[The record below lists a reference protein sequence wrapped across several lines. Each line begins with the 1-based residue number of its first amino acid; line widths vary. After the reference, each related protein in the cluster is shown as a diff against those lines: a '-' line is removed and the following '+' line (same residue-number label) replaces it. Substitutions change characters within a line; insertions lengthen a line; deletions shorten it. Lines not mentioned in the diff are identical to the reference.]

1 MNAPPTFDDSKKQQ
15 QQQQELSS
23 TPGQAGLGLGLRPHP
38 LLVPQSSTLQFN
50 TFAHAHSVNTNPPLS
65 APPAPMHNMFFF
77 NQNQNQSLFQQQP
90 QFDFQQ
96 SETQMH
102 QSQQPKSSIASLTS
116 SASTASST
124 LDNAEL
130 NAMFT
135 FPNGNNDLDPSR
147 RNSIDSELSLAMGF
161 DELGFLSPVV
171 ARKASLAFSASNS
184 VGSPLVQFS
193 DLEGNLI
200 NNANLHPLL
209 MQSPLSHSLP
219 VNANSHM
226 NMNYNANN
234 PLPFNPHRRMSYQ
247 MAPMSARPLEKWD
260 IDFLCRQQ
268 QSGPLMSPHPSH
280 PQVSFLQQQL
290 YHQQQFQQ
298 QPTPQSPISHQGPL
312 NTLTNSPESTANP
325 SNIVSIPT
333 PTIKSSPPPK
343 LNIDLTQQPRSTNFM
358 NFFVKAI
365 KPKQSTVGS
374 QDSPSSPGGGLLS
387 AFGRGS
393 KSVAAAAAA
402 AEKSNG
408 LADDTTPTSA
418 TNTVVQNANNNLI
431 GGLSGSSIS
440 PEPDSPSEHNEFMK
454 QDPDWTPTTNGFTPT
469 TPTASSVTTPTTKRM
484 AKYKSASAPNLG
496 TFAGSGSDTRPRDFI
511 CGVCH
516 NRFLRRQDLS
526 RHE

>member
-1 MNAPPTFDDSKKQQ
+1 MNAPPPFDDTKQHQQ
-15 QQQQELSS
+15 QQIQGSS
-23 TPGQAGLGLGLRPHP
+23 QAGLGLGLRPHP
-38 LLVPQSSTLQFN
+38 LLVPQSNTSQFN
-50 TFAHAHSVNTNPPLS
+50 AFAHSINANNAPMS

-77 NQNQNQSLFQQQP
+77 NQNQHQSQFQQQS
-90 QFDFQQ
+90 QFDSQA
-96 SETQMH
+96 QMY
-102 QSQQPKSSIASLTS
+102 QNQQPKSSIASLTS

-124 LDNAEL
+124 LDNADL

-135 FPNGNNDLDPSR
+135 SPNNELDPSR
-147 RNSIDSELSLAMGF
+147 RNSIDSDLSLAMGF

-184 VGSPLVQFS
+184 VGSPLIQFS
-193 DLEGNLI
+193 DFDGNNLI
-200 NNANLHPLL
+200 NNTNLHPLL

-226 NMNYNANN
+226 NMNYLHNANN
-234 PLPFNPHRRMSYQ
+234 TLPFNPHRRMSYQ

-298 QPTPQSPISHQGPL
+298 QPTPQSPISHQQSPL
-312 NTLTNSPESTANP
+312 NTLTNSPDAAANP
-325 SNIVSIPT
+325 NNIASIPT

-365 KPKQSTVGS
+365 KPKQSGN

-387 AFGRGS
+387 AFGRSS
-393 KSVAAAAAA
+393 KSGAAAASA
-402 AEKSNG
+402 AEKSTCESNN
-408 LADDTTPTSA
+408 LADGTTPTSA
-418 TNTVVQNANNNLI
+418 AITVVQKANGNLI
-431 GGLSGSSIS
+431 GGLPGSSIS
-440 PEPDSPSEHNEFMK
+440 PDPDSPSEHNEFMK
-454 QDPDWTPTTNGFTPT
+454 QDSDWTPTTNGFTPT
-469 TPTASSVTTPTTKRM
+469 TPTKSSEATPTMAKRM

-496 TFAGSGSDTRPRDFI
+496 TSAGSGSDTRPRDFI
-511 CGVCH
+511 CG
-516 NRFLRRQDLS
+516 
-526 RHE
+526 